1 MTIQTSTSWV
11 ATSNLLGTVG
21 ETVLEPG
28 SLALLGVAVIGLT
41 LLMRLTAKRV
51 MQSRKQ
57 APRVGPE
64 IVRKMDRIQHAQQT
78 LDQTMLQLD
87 DLSRQVHGQLDTKLA
102 RLEKLIRDA
111 DRRIERLARMQGDT
125 EGSASLDILLSKEMP
140 HGLETAEPT
149 PSTRPQPDQS
159 GEKIRDRKQTRILAL
174 ADEGFGSG
182 EIAEKTGIHMGEVEL
197 ILGLRHA
204 RDQVATA
211 SDSKIG

>member
-11 ATSNLLGTVG
+11 ATSNLLGTVA

-28 SLALLGVAVIGLT
+28 SLALLGVAVIGIT
-41 LLMRLTAKRV
+41 LLMRLTARRV

-57 APRVGPE
+57 APKVEPE
-64 IVRKMDRIQHAQQT
+64 TVRKKGRIQHAQQT
-78 LDQTMLQLD
+78 LEQTMLELD

-102 RLEKLIRDA
+102 RLETLIRDA
-111 DRRIERLARMQGDT
+111 DRRIERLARMQSDT
-125 EGSASLDILLSKEMP
+125 ESSASLDILLSKEVP
-140 HGLETAEPT
+140 HGFVSAEATSNTSP
-149 PSTRPQPDQS
+149 RADQS

-174 ADEGFGSG
+174 ADEGFGSE

-204 RDQVATA
+204 RDQVAAT
-211 SDSKIG
+211 SEPDLG